1 VRGFVLT
8 TAVTLTAGTLA
19 AASAGARP
27 AFSGNVCRLV
37 TAKQIAAIPGLS
49 ARCTNARPSKGPGST
64 LYVGNWQ
71 GKTPSSP
78 HLQVTVALYLDQGA
92 LALAKR
98 NLRQGL
104 PGTPRTV
111 ARIGSAAY
119 EASGAG
125 TTGIHFSVGKYV
137 VYITLSASR
146 TSRMTVEALGKSIA
160 TQL

>member
-1 VRGFVLT
+1 VRGFVLI

-27 AFSGNVCRLV
+27 AFSRNVCRLV
-37 TAKQIAAIPGLS
+37 SAKQIAAIPGLS
-49 ARCTNARPSKGPGST
+49 PRCTNARPSKAPGST
-64 LYVGNWQ
+64 LYVGNWP
-71 GKTPSSP
+71 GKAPSSP
-78 HLQVTVALYLDQGA
+78 RLQVTVALYADPGV

-104 PGTPRTV
+104 PGTPRRV
-111 ARIGSAAY
+111 AGIGSAAY

-125 TTGIHFSVGKYV
+125 TTSIHSSVGKYV
-137 VYITLSASR
+137 VYINLSASR
-146 TSRMTVEALGKSIA
+146 ASRMTVEALGKSIA